1 MRPFGLTIP
10 NLLGWYD
17 FSRQDGEVGEEIPV
31 LRDLFGVRHVAQ
43 PVGTKRP
50 VISELNGR
58 KAAQFT
64 FTDAEVL
71 IGSGFPDA
79 DLPITVFAVVGWDG
93 TGGSPG
99 RYLSMGTPGGVLG
112 PRCGGSN
119 NTCGTT
125 LGSNLVPAGE
135 KHQLTSVF
143 NGASSLIR
151 RDGDQ
156 LFFGD
161 AGSNDPGTSIA
172 IGGNIDGSG
181 PWSGPIGEVI
191 LVAGIPTD
199 DLTRT
204 IEDALGY
211 KWQLGFGAP
220 VPLDSETSNGLV
232 AGHEPW
238 ITSDLEDY
246 LRVVGTMFAETELY
260 GFDTEDFEGW
270 TILLDVD
277 RCPVEALPYL
287 AQYVGERL
295 PAGLTEDEMRQWIRD
310 APNQQRGTLKSLVDA
325 TQRYLTG
332 GKTVTVIERDLG
344 HPDHVTVVTYT
355 SETPDSAQ
363 VLAEIN
369 TVFPAEL
376 TLAYVVSGGQIW
388 SQVIA
393 TDPDW
398 ANSMAESAT
407 WADLMAETPSGTYG

>member
-1 MRPFGLTIP
+1 MKPFGLTIP
-10 NLLGWYD
+10 NLLAWYD
-17 FSRQDGEVGEEIPV
+17 FSRQDGEVGEEVPV
-31 LRDLFGVRHVAQ
+31 LRDLFGIRHVAQ

-71 IGSGFPDA
+71 IGNGFPDVN
-79 DLPITVFAVVGWDG
+79 LPITVFAVIGWDG

-99 RYLSMGTPGGVLG
+99 RYISMGVPGGVLG

-119 NTCGTT
+119 NTCGTA
-125 LGSNLVPAGE
+125 LGSNLVLAGE
-135 KHQLTSVF
+135 KKQITSVF
-143 NGASSLIR
+143 NGPSSLIR
-151 RDGDQ
+151 RNGDQ
-156 LFFGD
+156 IFFGD

-191 LVAGIPTD
+191 VVAGIPTD

-204 IEDALGY
+204 IEDALGF
-211 KWQLGFGAP
+211 KWGLEFGSP
-220 VPLDSETSNGLV
+220 VPLDSEIGDALV

-238 ITSDLEDY
+238 MTNDLKDY
-246 LRVVGTMFAETELY
+246 LRVIASMFGEAELY
-260 GFDTEDFEGW
+260 GYDTDDFEGW
-270 TILLDVD
+270 SILLDVD

-295 PAGLTEDEMRQWIRD
+295 PRGITEADARQWIKD
-310 APNQQRGTLKSLVDA
+310 APNQQRGTLQSIVDA
-325 TQRYLTG
+325 AQRWLTG
-332 GKTVTVIERDLG
+332 GKNVTVIERAG
-344 HPDHVTVVTYT
+344 GPDKLAVVSYT
-355 SETPDSAQ
+355 DQTPDSAR
-363 VLAEIN
+363 VLAELN
-369 TVFPAEL
+369 TVVPADISL
-376 TLAYVVSGGQIW
+376 TYTVTSGQIW

-398 ANSMAESAT
+398 NNTMAESAT
-407 WADLMAETPSGTYG
+407 WADVMAETPSGTYG